1 MIMQHPSTSN
11 KNAIHALPRLDQP
24 EEKTRDVANQIQHE
38 LGSQDEHSKHFHL
51 LIASR
56 IPEKIILAH
65 LADIR
70 ADGARNPGALFTY
83 RMTKYAKEQLAE
95 KQPSLR
101 DHIEQLTAAKRVL

>member
-1 MIMQHPSTSN
+1 MQHPSTSN
-11 KNAIHALPRLDQP
+11 KNAIHALPRLNQS
-24 EEKTRDVANQIQHE
+24 EEKTHDVANQIQQA
-38 LGSQDEHSKHFHL
+38 LGSKDEHSKHFHL

-83 RMTKYAKEQLAE
+83 RMTKYAKERLAE
-95 KQPSLR
+95 REASLR
-101 DHIEQLTAAKRVL
+101 DFIDKLTPAKRVL